1 MQDRSRAGTRWRG
14 GLDGSKPA
22 EMGGSMRWNGRR
34 SQFFAGIFVAALMS
48 LIGDPCLAG
57 PFSPLAG
64 NWAGNGTLTM
74 SGTRERI
81 RCRAIY
87 FVSSGGE
94 SLQQILRCASDNFI
108 IDVHSDVVEIDG
120 RLSGTW
126 RETSSG
132 VSGSLSGVARA
143 GTIRGLISGLGVTA
157 SLSLITRG
165 RSQYASINI
174 SGATTAA
181 FVVNFRRM

>member
-1 MQDRSRAGTRWRG
+1 MALKCMRG
-14 GLDGSKPA
+14 DG
-22 EMGGSMRWNGRR
+22 EMAWGRR
-34 SQFFAGIFVAALMS
+34 RQIFAGIFAAVLMT
-48 LIGDPCLAG
+48 LAGDPSYAG
-57 PFSPLAG
+57 PFSPMAG

-87 FVSSGGE
+87 FVSAGGE
-94 SLQQILRCASDNFI
+94 ALQQILRCASDNFI

-120 RLSGTW
+120 KLSGTW

-143 GTIRGLISGLGVTA
+143 GVIRGFISGLGLTA
-157 SLSLITRG
+157 SLSLITHG
-165 RSQYASINI
+165 RSQFASINL
-174 SGATTAA
+174 SGATSADV
-181 FVVNFRRM
+181 VVNFHRT

>member
-1 MQDRSRAGTRWRG
+1 MRLNWLRS
-14 GLDGSKPA
+14 K
-22 EMGGSMRWNGRR
+22 
-34 SQFFAGIFVAALMS
+34 FFAALFAAALMTS
-48 LIGDPCLAG
+48 TGDPSFAG
-57 PFSPLAG
+57 PFSPFAG

-74 SGTRERI
+74 GGTRERI

-94 SLQQILRCASDNFI
+94 SLQQVLRCASDNFI

-132 VSGSLSGVARA
+132 VSGSLSGVTRGGA
-143 GTIRGLISGLGVTA
+143 IRGLISGLGVTA

-165 RSQYASINI
+165 RSQYASINL

-181 FVVNFRRM
+181 VIVNFHRM